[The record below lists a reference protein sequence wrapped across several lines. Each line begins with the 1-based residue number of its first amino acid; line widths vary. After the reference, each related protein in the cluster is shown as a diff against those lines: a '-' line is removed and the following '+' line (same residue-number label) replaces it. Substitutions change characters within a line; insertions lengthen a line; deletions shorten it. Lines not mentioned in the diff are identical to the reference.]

1 VDVEAPPGSPAPGT
15 PFVAGNGSTDR
26 DSDSPS
32 ESSIGSRTESVRV
45 DRQGEGGLEPR
56 REGEPRAGAETRTT
70 AEAATGGG
78 GGALGGAGERAPAV
92 QPEAA
97 RPVRV
102 TRPPRQAVES
112 DARPLCMKT
121 YCWFLK
127 LRKGACSC
135 TRDTPVDG
143 PYNSAEVLETGALL
157 NVPSWSGGPRVNKR
171 IVSVEDDGSSEFT
184 VVTSDGIS
192 HSSR

>member
-1 VDVEAPPGSPAPGT
+1 MKCDHCSYTTGSLWFLDIHALCEHPVDVEAPAGSPAPGT
-15 PFVAGNGSTDR
+15 PFVAGNGSTDS

-32 ESSIGSRTESVRV
+32 ESSIGSRTESARV

-92 QPEAA
+92 QAEAVPAA

-102 TRPPRQAVES
+102 TRPPRQAGES
-112 DARPLCMKT
+112 EARPLCMKK
-121 YCWFLK
+121 YCI
-127 LRKGACSC
+127 
-135 TRDTPVDG
+135 
-143 PYNSAEVLETGALL
+143 SA
-157 NVPSWSGGPRVNKR
+157 S
-171 IVSVEDDGSSEFT
+171 DSSAQLA
-184 VVTSDGIS
+184 S
-192 HSSR
+192 